1 MTIYDAYP
9 GKAELYK
16 NGSLIA
22 VFDGGASVS
31 SDEDCLLISEEG
43 VEGWYST
50 PTLKTALTE
59 RGQGDGAHDVP
70 DSDVLYSSRVVTVH
84 FVANARDRQG
94 LLNVLRPVELAAHNV
109 VRLRVVDG
117 ASDTFVDGMMELS
130 VNPEYAGDGWLQDCS
145 LTLTCPR
152 PERLSW
158 NARQWQVYPLYSS
171 EATGGLQYGDAD
183 GGLTYALS
191 YGDVATDSRN
201 VCTLVNEGSSRA
213 YPVFTLNGV
222 LNEGAMLSFSDGR
235 VLRYGREVY
244 APVVLDSRLGT
255 ATVSGSD
262 VSRYISSRGF
272 PVVEPGGS
280 LRCVFTGAGSGWC
293 GIELRDT
300 WM

>member
-16 NGSLIA
+16 AGSLIA

-31 SDEDCLLISEEG
+31 SDEDCLLISEDG

-50 PTLKTALTE
+50 PSLKTSLTE

-70 DSDVLYSSRVVTVH
+70 DSDVLYSSRVVTLH
-84 FVANARDRQG
+84 FVVNARDRQG
-94 LLNVLRPVELAAHNV
+94 LLDMLRPVKLAAHSV
-109 VRLRVVDG
+109 VRLRVIDG
-117 ASDTFVDGMMELS
+117 SSDTFVDGMMELS

-158 NARQWQVYPLYSS
+158 YGRSSQLFPLYESNS
-171 EATGGLQYGDAD
+171 D
-183 GGLTYALS
+183 GGLS
-191 YGDVATDSRN
+191 YGDDGSALVYPLDYGNVATDARN

-213 YPVFTLNGV
+213 YPVFTLHGP
-222 LNEGAMLSFSDGR
+222 LDYGASFAFSDGSVLSYSKR
-235 VLRYGREVY
+235 VTGSVM
-244 APVVLDSRLGT
+244 LDSRSGT
-255 ATVSGSD
+255 ASENGGD
-262 VSRYISSRGF
+262 VSRYVDSRGF
-272 PVVEPGGS
+272 PVIEPGGS
-280 LRCVFTGAGSGWC
+280 LRCVLTAAGSGWC
-293 GIELRDT
+293 DVTVHDT